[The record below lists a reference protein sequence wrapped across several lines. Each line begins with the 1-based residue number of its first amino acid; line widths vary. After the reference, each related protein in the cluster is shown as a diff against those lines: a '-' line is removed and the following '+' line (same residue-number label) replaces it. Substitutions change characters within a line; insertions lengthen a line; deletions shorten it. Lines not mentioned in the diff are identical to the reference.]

1 MLINQLL
8 VTDTMP
14 FVSIGC
20 YSQKAEKKIT
30 YVFKENM
37 VSNTKIHTGV
47 SSGGNGEVMMSARV
61 SFPVGVP
68 GVFEQEVVK

>member
-8 VTDTMP
+8 MTETLL
-14 FVSIGC
+14 FGSIGC

-37 VSNTKIHTGV
+37 VSNAKYIQE
-47 SSGGNGEVMMSARV
+47 SL
-61 SFPVGVP
+61 VGVM
-68 GVFEQEVVK
+68 EK